1 MHPGLKNSQC
11 SMIMGMSIFRFG
23 VEALKNPGGGCQ
35 KGMSDA
41 TKKPLAW
48 TIPLEVDSR
57 ATQTIQSGYL
67 SKLLTTSRSSVG
79 LAVDAGMW
87 SFEPMWG

>member
-1 MHPGLKNSQC
+1 
-11 SMIMGMSIFRFG
+11 
-23 VEALKNPGGGCQ
+23 
-35 KGMSDA
+35 MSDA